1 METEN
6 NYSPNAYNSGPNS
19 LVVTNEMKNYL
30 LATAQWGKFLAIAG
44 FVLVGLMVVGAFT
57 IGKIMSTMM
66 SAMVNTDESAPFNYG
81 RMGIIPTIYLL
92 LIALLY
98 FFPTFYLYQ
107 FSSRVKTAIY
117 HNLELDLTF
126 AFSRLKSFFKFWGIL
141 FIIIL
146 GFYAFGF
153 IAMMIGFMVA
163 R

>member
-6 NYSPNAYNSGPNS
+6 PYSPGAYNAGPNALIINS
-19 LVVTNEMKNYL
+19 EMKNHL
-30 LATAQWGKFLAIAG
+30 LATAQWGRFLAIAG
-44 FVLVGLMVVGAFT
+44 FLLIGLMVVGAFT
-57 IGKIMSTMM
+57 IGKIMTTMM
-66 SAMVNTDESAPFNYG
+66 TTMVNADDSGPFNYG

-107 FSSRVKTAIY
+107 FSSRIKSALY
-117 HNLELDLTF
+117 HNQEVDLAF

-153 IAMMIGFMVA
+153 IAMLIGFMVA